1 LQHAICA
8 LSSCNLRMR
17 RKQSTASAQ
26 WLHPLDLEI
35 QESTLGSSTEALLRE
50 IPYDIPTSDSAIQ
63 EEYHHRTLAV
73 QLLNSQLSDPAKAKD
88 DSVLATLFILCHY
101 RMCESGIAQFKTQ
114 FAGVKKLM
122 GMRENGI
129 ETGKWGWMESIFT
142 FFDAI
147 TATIND
153 RESQLRGGYL
163 DMVARASGP
172 DLALEN
178 LAGCDGKLFKT
189 IATLGRLNLLS
200 QQRPVLVPLTNSSP
214 ITSSLPPR
222 PRLAGQA
229 LADYYRVNPQKF
241 DGNGFATTLT
251 DDEIIPPFPS
261 SPPYPAE
268 DDLRAQFWH
277 EWQGTRHALQT
288 WEFDSTSLSSGL
300 PVSPTSAHVRDF
312 AAVSEAFRYAA
323 LLYTER
329 LASPSLPSGS
339 SNFQDLVQR
348 VLGWASSLTEG
359 STAEKFLLWPVFVAG
374 SEAVTGAQR
383 VIVRSLCGGIA
394 GRGGYGNNMSALRVL
409 EKVWD
414 EEDESRRGSAPSVKS
429 NGLASGGFGAVGKSP
444 FKWTRWM
451 EGAEGE
457 FIMV

>member
-1 LQHAICA
+1 
-8 LSSCNLRMR
+8 
-17 RKQSTASAQ
+17 
-26 WLHPLDLEI
+26 
-35 QESTLGSSTEALLRE
+35 
-50 IPYDIPTSDSAIQ
+50 
-63 EEYHHRTLAV
+63 
-73 QLLNSQLSDPAKAKD
+73 
-88 DSVLATLFILCHY
+88 
-101 RMCESGIAQFKTQ
+101 
-114 FAGVKKLM
+114 
-122 GMRENGI
+122 MRENGI